1 MPDRRAA
8 IARGLCGVLLGAG
21 LFGAVPR
28 LVQGQSPSCE
38 GRDLEV
44 RSLEFRGNRAFR
56 SSDLARRIVTTPST
70 FRRRLTRILGKKYC
84 LDSLI
89 VRTDSLRLV
98 KLYRDIG
105 YTDVRVGLAVQLVAA
120 RTVTVRFT
128 IAEGQP
134 MLIDSVS
141 VTGLDS
147 VPNGVR
153 LARAVLPRPK
163 ERFDKIRMDAARDT
177 LARRLRDQ
185 GYPLA
190 EVLRS
195 YETDTASHTAL
206 VDYGVVSGPRARL
219 GEIRV
224 HVDSAKA
231 GATHVDPDRLRSVLG
246 ISEGNLYRERSLE
259 AAKRGLYLTDA
270 FRHVDISVDSAS
282 LQDGDSLVTINV
294 TAGEGELHSTRTSLG
309 WGNLDCARAQGAY
322 SDYNFLGRLLRLDLT
337 GRLSKIG
344 TGYPFDFASGL
355 CTAQVKRDPL
365 SDTLNFYVGATLSQA
380 ALYRLRYVPTVTLY
394 SERRSEYLAF
404 LRDTPIGVLA
414 SVFREGNGR
423 WPMTFSY
430 QLEFGSTLAQPAFF
444 CGVFQVCDAGE
455 QQRLLSRRRLATIG
469 WTTTHSAANDFS
481 NPTSGYVTRF
491 EARHASPAVGS
502 DPTLQFNRVLGD
514 VSLYRQVFDGGIL
527 ALRFRAGSV
536 IGTNLSLQSGRRTFI
551 PLQERM
557 YAGGPNSVRG
567 YRQNELG
574 AVLYIPDSKAI
585 VKTAVTDSTS
595 YWRAVPA
602 DTTGERVVPS
612 GGDNV
617 ALASA
622 ELRLRSFFLPELV
635 QFALFVDGGEVWNRR
650 QGGLGGFGNFKV
662 TPGVGVRVNT
672 LVGPVRLDIGYNPYA
687 RPAGPAYFTPDPNA
701 YDSNFV
707 IGLIC
712 VSPGNTL
719 LVRNERPQTGAKPIP
734 PSQESGECPGSFQP
748 PRRASVLGRL
758 TFNFSIG
765 QAF

>member
-1 MPDRRAA
+1 MAA
-8 IARGLCGVLLGAG
+8 CLA
-21 LFGAVPR
+21 FGA
-28 LVQGQSPSCE
+28 LAQQAGAQSSCV

-44 RSLEFRGNRAFR
+44 RSLEFRGNHAIR
-56 SSDLARRIVTTPST
+56 SSELARRIVTTPSSMA
-70 FRRRLTRILGKKYC
+70 RRWTRIFGKRYC
-84 LDSLI
+84 LDSVV

-105 YTDVRVGLAVQLVAA
+105 YTDVHVGLAVRLIATRKVA
-120 RTVTVRFT
+120 VRFT
-128 IAEGQP
+128 IAEGRP
-134 MLIDSVS
+134 MRVDSVS
-141 VTGLDS
+141 IAGLDS
-147 VPNGVR
+147 VPGGPR
-153 LARAVLPRPK
+153 LARSLLPRVG
-163 ERFDKIRMDAARDT
+163 ERFDKIKMDAARDT

-195 YETDTASHTAL
+195 YETDTARHTAM
-206 VDYGVVSGPRARL
+206 VDYSVVAGPRARL

-224 HVDSAKA
+224 RIDSAR
-231 GATHVDPDRLRSVLG
+231 GAASHVDPDRLRGVLG
-246 ISEGNLYRERSLE
+246 IGEGNLYRERSLE

-282 LQDGDSLVTINV
+282 LYDGDSLVTIDV
-294 TAGEGELHSTRTSLG
+294 TAGEGELHATRTSIG
-309 WGNLDCARAQGAY
+309 WGNLDCGRAQGAY

-355 CTAQVKRDPL
+355 CTARVKRDPL
-365 SDTLNFYVGATLSQA
+365 SDTLNYYIGATLSQA

-394 SERRSEYLAF
+394 RERRSEYLAF
-404 LRDTPIGVLA
+404 LRDTPIGVIA

-430 QLEFGSTLAQPAFF
+430 QMELGSTQAQPAFF
-444 CGVFQVCDAGE
+444 CGVFQVCDVEE
-455 QQRLLSRRRLATIG
+455 QQRLLSRRRLATVG
-469 WTTTHSAANDFS
+469 WSATRSNANDFQ
-481 NPTSGYVTRF
+481 NPSAGYVLRF

-502 DPTLQFNRVLGD
+502 DPTLQFNRLLGD
-514 VSLYRQVFDGGIL
+514 YSIYRRIFDGGVL
-527 ALRFRAGSV
+527 AFRVRAGTV
-536 IGTNLSLQSGRRTFI
+536 IGTRLALSSGSRTFI

-557 YAGGPNSVRG
+557 YAGGSSSVRG

-574 AVLYIPDSKAI
+574 AALYIPDAAAI
-585 VKTAVTDSTS
+585 VKVPVTDSTS
-595 YWRAVPA
+595 YWRAVAA
-602 DTTGERVVPS
+602 DSTGERVVPS

-617 ALASA
+617 ALASV

-635 QFALFVDGGEVWNRR
+635 QFALFVDAGEVWNRKA
-650 QGGLGGFGNFKV
+650 GELGGFGTLKV
-662 TPGVGVRVNT
+662 TPGAGIRLNT
-672 LVGPVRLDIGYNPYA
+672 LVGPVRVDVGYNPYA
-687 RPAGPAYFTPDPNA
+687 RPAGPAYFTPTPGDF
-701 YDSNFV
+701 DSKFV

-719 LVRNERPQTGAKPIP
+719 LVRNARPSSTPGGKPIP
-734 PSQESGECPGSFQP
+734 PTQEAGECPASYQP
-748 PRRASVLGRL
+748 PRRSTLLSRL